1 MFACTPA
8 TVKREREGASWR
20 SGGRF
25 EAIRG
30 AWVWSLVQEMR
41 AIECTKDS
49 CSSRQ
54 CYAICRVDR
63 TRNENMR
70 IKFDGPHFEKDGDHN
85 HCRRREIQDDSREED
100 FTDI

>member
-70 IKFDGPHFEKDGDHN
+70 IKFDGPHFEKEGGTIKKFKKI
-85 HCRRREIQDDSREED
+85 RENGEE
-100 FTDI
+100 